1 MGKPIYIK
9 LHVKFVLALIRHT
22 LDLIL
27 NSELRSIF
35 CPPSEAFYHIHTWIQ
50 PMCHLTRFYV
60 SYCALEPSVIL
71 MAGALFF
78 SFESCA
84 SLLKSVPFYM
94 LLFSTN
100 LMSD

>member
-1 MGKPIYIK
+1 MVLKASGDGKTIYIK
-9 LHVKFVLALIRHT
+9 LHVKFVLAPIRHT

-60 SYCALEPSVIL
+60 IL
-71 MAGALFF
+71 RTLTECHFNGWRALF
-78 SFESCA
+78 
-84 SLLKSVPFYM
+84 LI
-94 LLFSTN
+94 
-100 LMSD
+100 